1 MSPIPPQYAPPL
13 PNNSLE
19 SAAETLHRP
28 LYYISG
34 AELGLLETIS
44 YRNNSIED
52 QLELIFK
59 RIARWEAILLFDE
72 AESFV
77 ASRDQHAADGK
88 KNALTS
94 ILLRMLEYQ
103 SGIIFLTTN
112 RVSDF
117 DTALFSRVHVTL
129 KFEQLSVEHCRFI
142 WKKLAT
148 QTEHDLAEE
157 DFDALAKIP
166 LDGRTIKN
174 VLRVA
179 SLQVK
184 MRLRNG
190 GGDERM
196 QMSDIKKVLKYT
208 VGNVGEGAIKHR
220 LEEFY
225 GEAKV

>member
-1 MSPIPPQYAPPL
+1 MSPDVAA
-13 PNNSLE
+13 E

-28 LYYISG
+28 LYYVSG
-34 AELGLLETIS
+34 AELGLLETINH
-44 YRNNSIED
+44 RSIPLED

-77 ASRDQHAADGK
+77 ASRDQSSADGK

-117 DTALFSRVHVTL
+117 DTALFSRVHITL
-129 KFEQLSVEHCRFI
+129 KFEQLSEDHCEFI
-142 WKKLAT
+142 WKKMAT
-148 QTEHDLAEE
+148 QIEHTLSDD
-157 DFDALAKIP
+157 DFRALGRIP

-179 SLQVK
+179 SLQLK
-184 MRLRNG
+184 LRLRRQND
-190 GGDERM
+190 GDKRL
-196 QMSDIKKVLKYT
+196 QMEDVKKVLKYT
-208 VGNVGEGAIKHR
+208 IGSGGNEIVSQR
-220 LEEFY
+220 LKEFY
-225 GEAKV
+225 DNTARR

>member
-1 MSPIPPQYAPPL
+1 
-13 PNNSLE
+13 
-19 SAAETLHRP
+19 LHRP

-34 AELGLLETIS
+34 AELGLLEPNL
-44 YRNNSIED
+44 YRSVPVEN

-77 ASRDQHAADGK
+77 ATRDQQSGDGK

-129 KFEQLSVEHCRFI
+129 KFEQLSVQQCRFI
-142 WKKLAT
+142 WKKMAM
-148 QTEHDLAEE
+148 QTENDLKEE
-157 DFDALAKIP
+157 DYEALARIP
-166 LDGRTIKN
+166 VDGRTIKN

-184 MRLRNG
+184 MRLKKEG
-190 GGDERM
+190 GGEERM
-196 QMSDIKKVLKYT
+196 QMSDVKKVLRYT
-208 VGNVGEGAIKHR
+208 VGNVGDVTVTER
-220 LEEFY
+220 LREFY
-225 GEAKV
+225 EGT